1 MNAHFGAFEVFIIL
15 QMVAVAA
22 LFIAGMAVL
31 ILLIRRLLAD
41 ERDRKERIEK
51 EHREDK

>member
-1 MNAHFGAFEVFIIL
+1 MNAPFGAFEVLIIL

-22 LFIAGMAVL
+22 LFIAGMVVL

-41 ERDRKERIEK
+41 ERDRKEQREN
-51 EHREDK
+51 HRK